1 MDVILDD
8 EENSQLDVQD
18 TSYVEGIVRNKTF
31 NVMYVCT
38 LLMRTQV
45 SAP

>member
-18 TSYVEGIVRNKTF
+18 TSYVEGIVRNETF
-31 NVMYVCT
+31 VMYVCT